1 MMYNEIFKSM
11 KYKFLTLSVFVL
23 LSFTTKAQQ
32 LSKSIWESNK
42 LPVPESVLYSP
53 IDNKLYVSLIDGA
66 GNVKDGKGG
75 VAILNTDGSI
85 SKEKWVEGLDAP
97 KGLARF
103 KNTLFVADIT
113 AVISIDISSGKV
125 INKLEIENTVFLNDV
140 TVDDKGVVYVSDTRT
155 NTIYRIENGKS
166 ELYLEN
172 VSGANGLKWINKNLY
187 VLANTELLKIDKNKN
202 RTVIAQGF
210 EKSGDGLEQLK
221 NGDFI
226 VTSWAG
232 IVYYV
237 KANGEIKKLQ
247 DVQGQMN
254 TADLGYNPKEN
265 MLYIPTFNH
274 NNVIAYQLLA
284 D

>member
-1 MMYNEIFKSM
+1 M
-11 KYKFLTLSVFVL
+11 KYKLGTLSVIVL
-23 LSFTTKAQQ
+23 FSCNTKAQQ
-32 LSKSIWESNK
+32 LSKPIWESKN
-42 LPVPESVLYSP
+42 LPVPESVLYSVA
-53 IDNKLYVSLIDGA
+53 DNKLYVSLIDGA

-85 SKEKWVEGLDAP
+85 NNENWIEGLDAP

-113 AVISIDISSGKV
+113 AVVSIDIPSGKI
-125 INKLEIENTVFLNDV
+125 INKLEIENAVFLNDV

-155 NTIYRIENGKS
+155 NKIHRIKNGQS

-172 VSGANGLKWINKNLY
+172 VTGANGLKWINKNLY

-202 RTVIAQGF
+202 RNVVAKGF

-226 VTSWAG
+226 VSCWAG
-232 IVYYV
+232 LIYYV

-254 TADLGYNPKEN
+254 TADLGYNPKDN

-274 NNVIAYQLLA
+274 NNVIAYQLLVN
-284 D
+284 